1 MVVAPPLALVSGA
14 VVALVVLRFP
24 GRGGHIPAAGLH
36 SGGAS
41 RAAVPGVVL
50 AALASLPLG
59 AVLGPE
65 APLIALGA
73 GLALAFRDLARAP
86 ATEASTTLL
95 GAAGAASAIAAIFG
109 SPLVAA
115 VMLMEVAGV
124 GGPQLF
130 TVMLPALLSSGI
142 GAIVFTGFGH
152 WTGLKT
158 GSLDI
163 GLPAPPPLDT
173 GDVVWSA
180 LMALVIGAAVH
191 WIVVGGR
198 IAARFVS
205 AHPLRNT
212 VLCALGAAGCAALYA
227 GITGRSPS
235 EVSLSGQAALTQLA
249 ESPHAW
255 PVGSLVAV
263 LAFKGSR
270 TRSAWEAF
278 AAVRPSRPCSWAERR
293 ASCCRPCRDSASWR
307 GWRRGWRPR
316 APPRCDCP

>member
-1 MVVAPPLALVSGA
+1 MLRRPEYRRALVFCALIGVPVSLGAFWFLVLLHELENLIWADWPHDLGWTDPPWWWPVPLGLLSGV

-36 SGGAS
+36 SGEAS
-41 RAAVPGVVL
+41 RATVPGVVL

-65 APLIALGA
+65 APLIALGG
-73 GLALAFRDLARAP
+73 GLALAFRDLVRAP
-86 ATEASTTLL
+86 ATEASTVLL
-95 GAAGAASAIAAIFG
+95 GAAGAAAAIAAIFG

-130 TVMLPALLSSGI
+130 AVMLPALLSSGI

-158 GSLDI
+158 GSLNI
-163 GLPAPPPLDT
+163 GLPTPPLLDT

-191 WIVVGGR
+191 
-198 IAARFVS
+198 
-205 AHPLRNT
+205 
-212 VLCALGAAGCAALYA
+212 
-227 GITGRSPS
+227 
-235 EVSLSGQAALTQLA
+235 
-249 ESPHAW
+249 
-255 PVGSLVAV
+255 
-263 LAFKGSR
+263 
-270 TRSAWEAF
+270 
-278 AAVRPSRPCSWAERR
+278 
-293 ASCCRPCRDSASWR
+293 
-307 GWRRGWRPR
+307 
-316 APPRCDCP
+316 